1 MMRLR
6 RPFPILNPGLRSRRF
21 TKSSL
26 SSKYTPLTWEMFIS
40 PNYVKVP
47 VARPTMFKATANGK
61 GVIEVPIP
69 ASVRETGTIPDGYSV
84 G

>member
-1 MMRLR
+1 
-6 RPFPILNPGLRSRRF
+6 
-21 TKSSL
+21 
-26 SSKYTPLTWEMFIS
+26 MFIS
-40 PNYVKVP
+40 PNYVKVA